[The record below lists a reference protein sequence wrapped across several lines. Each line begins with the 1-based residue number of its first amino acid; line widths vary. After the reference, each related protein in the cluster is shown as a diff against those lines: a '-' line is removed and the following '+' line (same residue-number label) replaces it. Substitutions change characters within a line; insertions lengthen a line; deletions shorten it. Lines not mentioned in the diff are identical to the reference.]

1 MGLTN
6 ANRYTIYRASD
17 CEFVIRQKIYFTNDP
32 LDAGR
37 GLLHKAINVLQ
48 GDIVTA
54 VWLDV
59 VDACPENA
67 TVDIG
72 YGSVPNYWGNGVVL
86 DTAGPVGNILTASD
100 VWGFDQL
107 QGMGRG
113 GGDSIEIEVAGAT
126 WGDHVSV
133 IPSDEVLGMLLTGNV
148 IHPNRV
154 EVTMT
159 NITDDKVLNPD
170 KMTFTVVVNKA
181 PLAGVPWM
189 VQSADTIDVK
199 ATTDL
204 EDVDINSGAIDVFA
218 KIIRPGRWSG

>member
-1 MGLTN
+1 
-6 ANRYTIYRASD
+6 
-17 CEFVIRQKIYFTNDP
+17 
-32 LDAGR
+32 
-37 GLLHKAINVLQ
+37 
-48 GDIVTA
+48 
-54 VWLDV
+54 
-59 VDACPENA
+59 
-67 TVDIG
+67 
-72 YGSVPNYWGNGVVL
+72 
-86 DTAGPVGNILTASD
+86 